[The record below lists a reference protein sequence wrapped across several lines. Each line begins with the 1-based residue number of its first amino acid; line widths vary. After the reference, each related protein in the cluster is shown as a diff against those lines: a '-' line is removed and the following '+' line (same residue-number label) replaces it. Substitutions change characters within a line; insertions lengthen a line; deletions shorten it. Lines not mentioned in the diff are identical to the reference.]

1 MARVFQKLLYLF
13 LLLSVLLIT
22 SCAPEEVIEEE
33 VTPPQ
38 TDEVE
43 VVLPEV
49 EEIPPQEEPEEIIDP
64 NAVPSLFTRLPIDKS
79 KELGRPIAVMI
90 NNHKASLPQE
100 AISFAD
106 IVFECDAEGG
116 MTRLMAII
124 QDWQELSAIGT
135 VRSARDYFIE
145 LATYFD
151 AIFVHAGGSPSA
163 YQKIKDC
170 DVDNIDGVNM
180 YTLPSKTF
188 YRDSNRLKN
197 GYEHSMMT
205 SGEKLK
211 KAIDGEGY
219 RTTLADSF
227 ACPLAFS
234 DTDFVLDG
242 EKGESI
248 TLTHSLYIT
257 VDFQYDE
264 KTNKYFK
271 SSYGKPHVD
280 AINDEQI
287 SFENLLVL
295 FVREKVLDEEGR
307 IDVAL
312 ADGGDGYYL
321 FGGKYVKVEWSIIN
335 GTFNFTSGGESLK
348 LAKGKTHITFFSKNQ
363 KDKINIE

>member
-1 MARVFQKLLYLF
+1 MRAFNTFKY
-13 LLLSVLLIT
+13 LLLLLTVLLFV
-22 SCAPEEVIEEE
+22 SCAPKNETEAE

-43 VVLPEV
+43 VILPEV
-49 EEIPPQEEPEEIIDP
+49 EEIPPQEEPEEIVDP
-64 NAVPSLFTRLPIDKS
+64 NAVPSLFTGLPIDKS
-79 KELGRPIAVMI
+79 KEFNRPIAIML

-100 AISFAD
+100 AVSFAD
-106 IVFECDAEGG
+106 VVLECDAEGG
-116 MTRLMAII
+116 MTRMMAII

-151 AIFVHAGGSPSA
+151 AIFVHAGGSPGA
-163 YQKIKDC
+163 YQKIKDS

-180 YTLPSKTF
+180 YTIPEKTF
-188 YRDSNRLKN
+188 YRDKNRLKN

-227 ACPLAFS
+227 SCPLAFS
-234 DTDFVLDG
+234 DTEFVLEG
-242 EKGESI
+242 EKADSI
-248 TLTHSLYIT
+248 TLPHSLYIT

-264 KTNKYFK
+264 RANKYFK

-280 AINDEQI
+280 ALSDEQI

-295 FVREKVLDEEGR
+295 LVREKVLDEEGR
-307 IDVAL
+307 IDL
-312 ADGGDGYYL
+312 SLDEGGEGYYL
-321 FGGKYVKVEWSIIN
+321 YGGKYVDVEWSIDD
-335 GTFNFTSGGESLK
+335 GVFTFTSEGEVLK
-348 LAKGKTHITFFSKNQ
+348 LARGKTHVTFFNKNQ
-363 KDKINIE
+363 KNKINIE